1 MPEPQKYKLTA
12 KQKRMLSDY
21 HQRQHVAAQPA
32 QHAISAIDSIES
44 GKARNKLEDLCRIT
58 CS

>member
-12 KQKRMLSDY
+12 RQKRMLSDY

-44 GKARNKLEDLCRIT
+44 LYKAPYKETR
-58 CS
+58 